1 VYTSLFFSPSYGAR
15 YTYYFWL
22 LLLMYIV
29 VQAHDD
35 SDGQSYGAVGGV
47 KRVDQLRN
55 ARNRSMFSGRAAGI
69 IGSTI
74 CLVAVAALALSSS
87 GDAPVEEESSF
98 TGSIMKYNPI
108 TGLLKTKYA
117 DPGLYTRVWW
127 GKDVSWSD
135 LQGSWPDVKDSL
147 GDPKIRTFIPTVN
160 FPRAS
165 TLSLLGQPF
174 PKPGTNDFNTL
185 VCLWKGRFEIV
196 KEGKYN
202 LTLTTNSDG
211 AYLNISG
218 ETVIVNSDGGD
229 ATLTDFKLAGGFHPI
244 EILWRSTDPND
255 KDPVPRISEYHSPCQ
270 RSLPP

>member
-1 VYTSLFFSPSYGAR
+1 
-15 YTYYFWL
+15 
-22 LLLMYIV
+22 MYIV

-255 KDPVPRISEYHSPCQ
+255 KDPVPRISEYHSLCQ